1 MSSASAAR
9 TLTALLVVSCM
20 AGLVVANDAGTGG
33 DAGDTLSTA
42 AWLPAS
48 NDTYYGNLTSGSDDN
63 DYYGVNMS
71 TDTGIAV
78 GLTSPSGAD
87 FDLLLYDSNGSTI
100 DSSYSISSYDS
111 VSSNGT
117 GVGGTTVYINV
128 DRWSGSGQYTLQIWI
143 FAVTPPPTQNDA
155 NTGGD
160 AGDTYAARTSLNGTN
175 ATYYGYADN
184 SIDEFDW
191 YDLPVP
197 LYHRINAS
205 VSWNTSSVTFHLH
218 LYDENGAYLPGGQGF
233 NSNSPNTVS
242 SNNSSVGGTNV
253 ALMVRAWTG
262 GDDYT
267 LTIWFDNIS
276 SAPVYNQNDSGTG
289 DDASDDY
296 DNPTGII
303 TNIGQNDFTGWASN
317 ADDPAD
323 EYSVD
328 VPADYGIFVSVSFDT
343 GEANFDV
350 ALALMPNPASN
361 IIDTSQTFSSPEEVT
376 SNGTYVGGETVL
388 IEIYASSG
396 EGDYNM
402 TIWIFTLDT
411 DGDGFYDV
419 DEITCGSDPDD
430 ASSVPQDTDADGI
443 CDVMDYDDDGD
454 GYDDAND
461 SFPLDDTE
469 WEDTDNDGIGN
480 NADEDDDGD
489 GWTDSEEYQCGS
501 DPISFNSQPDDYDDD
516 QICDLMDD
524 DDDNDGYL
532 DSEDA
537 FPFDSEEW
545 LDTDGDLI
553 GDNEDIDDDGDGFSD
568 AIEATCGSDPLDAN
582 SLPLDTDQDGS
593 CNAVDGDDDNDGY
606 ADVTDA
612 FPLDASEWVDTDGDL
627 IGDNEDIDDDGDGYP
642 DNSDAFPLD
651 ATEWE
656 DNDGDGLGDNAD
668 EDDDN
673 DGWSDTDEIDCES
686 DPFSAFSTPD
696 DFDDDHLCDDP
707 MDDDDDGD
715 GIDDIDDMFPF
726 DATEWAD
733 LDLDGIGDNTDED
746 DDGDGWSDLEEPNC
760 GTDPMDANSFPADF
774 DGDRVCDVVDND
786 DDNDMVLDINDAFQ
800 FDPAETKDTDGDG
813 IGNNADNDDDG
824 DDWPDNLEVLCF
836 SSGGLGDALVA
847 AVMPADNDG
856 DGTCDAIDA
865 DDDND
870 GVLDA
875 LDVFPFDGTEWE
887 DRNGDGLGDNGHP
900 LTLVDKMKLN
910 PVLTGVVFTLI
921 LAIIA
926 GVVAFSMGRR
936 TGRAEETWKDDEY
949 QRYDQQ
955 PALREEKPQ
964 GWTDDEV
971 PPPPPTRTIL
981 APEPEM
987 MPEPEQEAEEPE
999 AEPEMEE
1006 PEVPPAP
1013 PPPPDFVKSRPPPP
1027 PGFEDLA
1034 PSEPQGPVTVDSWED
1049 LPDGGDYVQTEPMQY
1064 TGEGCGTWVRQ
1075 PDDSWELQ

>member
-1 MSSASAAR
+1 MASASAAR
-9 TLTALLVVSCM
+9 TLVALLVVSCLS
-20 AGLVVANDAGTGG
+20 GLVMANDAGTGG
-33 DAGDTLSTA
+33 DAGDSISTA

-48 NDTYYGNLTSGSDDN
+48 NATYYGNLTSGSDDN

-100 DSSYSISSYDS
+100 DSSYSVSSYDS

-143 FAVTPPPTQNDA
+143 FTVTPPPAQNDA

-160 AGDTYAARTSLNGTN
+160 AGDTYSTPTALNGTN
-175 ATYYGYADN
+175 ATYYGYVDK
-184 SIDEFDW
+184 STDEFD
-191 YDLPVP
+191 YYSVPVP
-197 LYHRINAS
+197 SYHRINAS
-205 VSWNTSSVTFHLH
+205 VSWNTSSATLHLH
-218 LYDENGAYLPGGQGF
+218 LYDSTGAYLPGGQGF
-233 NSNSPNTVS
+233 NTTSPNTVTS
-242 SNNSSVGGTNV
+242 GNSSVGGTTV
-253 ALMVRAWTG
+253 TLMVRAWIG
-262 GDDYT
+262 ADDYT
-267 LTIWFDNIS
+267 LTLQFDNIS
-276 SAPVYNQNDSGTG
+276 SSPVYNQNDSGTG

-303 TNIGQNDFTGWASN
+303 TNIGQNDFTGWASS
-317 ADDPAD
+317 ADDPVD

-328 VPADYGIFVSVSFDT
+328 VPADYGISVSVSFDT

-361 IIDTSQTFSSPEEVT
+361 IIDISQTFSSPETVT

-388 IEIYASSG
+388 IEIYANTG
-396 EGDYNM
+396 EGEYNM

-411 DGDGFYDV
+411 DGDGFYDE

-489 GWTDSEEYQCGS
+489 GWTDAEEYQCGS
-501 DPISFNSQPDDYDDD
+501 DPLSSNSRPTDTDTDG
-516 QICDLMDD
+516 ICDPVDD
-524 DDDNDGYL
+524 DDDGDGYL

-537 FPFDSEEW
+537 FPLDAEEW

-568 AIEATCGSDPLDAN
+568 AIEVTCGSDPLDAN

-612 FPLDASEWVDTDGDL
+612 FPLDAGEWVDTDGDGT
-627 IGDNEDIDDDGDGYP
+627 GDNSDVDDDGDGYP
-642 DNSDAFPLD
+642 DNSDTFPLD

-656 DNDGDGLGDNAD
+656 DNDGDGLGNNAD
-668 EDDDN
+668 PDDDN
-673 DGWSDTDEIDCES
+673 DGWSDTDESDCQS

-715 GIDDIDDMFPF
+715 GIDDIEDMFPF

-760 GTDPMDANSFPADF
+760 GTDPMDANSFPVDF
-774 DGDRVCDVVDND
+774 DGDRICDVVDND

-836 SSGGLGDALVA
+836 SSGGQGDSLIAT
-847 AVMPADNDG
+847 VMPADNDG

-870 GVLDA
+870 GVLDEV
-875 LDVFPFDGTEWE
+875 DVFPFDGAEWE

-910 PVLTGVVFTLI
+910 PVLTVVVFALI
-921 LAIIA
+921 LAVFAGIA
-926 GVVAFSMGRR
+926 AFTMGRR
-936 TGRAEETWKDDEY
+936 AGQAEEAWKDDEY

-955 PALREEKPQ
+955 PALREEKSR
-964 GWTDDEV
+964 WADDEA
-971 PPPPPTRTIL
+971 PPPPPARPIPT
-981 APEPEM
+981 PEPEAV
-987 MPEPEQEAEEPE
+987 PEPEAEEPE
-999 AEPEMEE
+999 PEMEQ
-1006 PEVPPAP
+1006 PEAPPAP
-1013 PPPPDFVKSRPPPP
+1013 PSPPPLPPDFVKPPPPPP
-1027 PGFEDLA
+1027 PGFEGLA
-1034 PSEPQGPVTVDSWED
+1034 PPEPEGPVTVDNWED

-1064 TGEGCGTWVRQ
+1064 TGEDCGTWVRQ